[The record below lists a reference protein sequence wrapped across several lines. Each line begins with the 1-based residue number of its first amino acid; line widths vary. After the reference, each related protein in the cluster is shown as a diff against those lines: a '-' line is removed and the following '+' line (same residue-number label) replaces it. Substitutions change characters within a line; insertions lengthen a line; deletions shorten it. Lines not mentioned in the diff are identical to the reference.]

1 MLKETGISLN
11 PFKDSNLQS
20 LQKYIQNLISTKFG
34 FIWDNLKFNFF
45 ILQKKGK
52 ERLTIMLIPHSEKKI
67 INFHV
72 PIYAI
77 TLFISAILIIVTI
90 TSIAIITHASTIK
103 DVTKLKMYGTNSKI
117 QISKYKDEINKLYDI
132 FQKFK
137 PELTYLYS
145 LTNEKDANSLWA
157 KGGIPNPN
165 SEGASFDSSSPSIE
179 ELNIK
184 EIEMELKTSREV
196 LSKIKDFLSAR
207 RKLIE
212 NTPSLWPV
220 QGYIITK
227 FGNGTSYSKSEN
239 EFHHGV
245 EIAAFPGTEIRATAP
260 GTVENIS
267 WDPKLGLTISIE
279 HKYGFTTIYS
289 HCERVV
295 VKEPK
300 RSASGEIKKQKVTK
314 GEIIGYVGRT
324 GNISKHIC
332 YYQIKIGTEFVDP
345 IPFINKLSQ

>member
-1 MLKETGISLN
+1 MSKEIITGLN
-11 PFKDSNLQS
+11 PFNDANLES
-20 LQKYIQNLISTKFG
+20 LQKYIQNFISNKFG
-34 FIWDNLKFNFF
+34 FIWDNLKFNFS
-45 ILQKKGK
+45 IIQKKGK

-77 TLFISAILIIVTI
+77 TIIISTILIIVTI

-103 DVTKLKMYGTNSKI
+103 DVTKLKMYGSNSKI

-145 LTNEKDANSLWA
+145 LTNEKDSNSLWA

-165 SEGASFDSSSPSIE
+165 SSGATLESSSPSIE

-184 EIEMELKTSREV
+184 EVEMELKTSREV
-196 LSKIKDFLSAR
+196 LSKIKDFLNAR
-207 RKLIE
+207 KKVIE
-212 NTPSLWPV
+212 YTPSLWPV

-227 FGNGTSYSKSEN
+227 FGHGISYLKSEN

-289 HCERVV
+289 HCERVI

-300 RSASGEIKKQKVTK
+300 KSASGEIKKQKVAK
-314 GEIIGYVGRT
+314 GEIIGFVGRT
-324 GNISKHIC
+324 GNISKHVC
-332 YYQIKIGTEFVDP
+332 YYQIRIGTEFVDP
-345 IPFINKLSQ
+345 IPYLNNLSQ